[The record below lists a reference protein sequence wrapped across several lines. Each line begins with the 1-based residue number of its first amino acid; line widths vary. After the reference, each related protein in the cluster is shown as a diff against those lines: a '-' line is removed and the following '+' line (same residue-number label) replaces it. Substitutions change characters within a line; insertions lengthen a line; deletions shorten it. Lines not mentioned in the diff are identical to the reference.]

1 MKVLWH
7 TRINFGEFLN
17 LFVGFEDFFSVDF
30 GDSHSILHAGKKL
43 KIFLLNFCRLNF
55 HHTRAHQNINFVI
68 FIITKKRATNFLF
81 VICFHLHF

>member
-43 KIFLLNFCRLNF
+43 KIF
-55 HHTRAHQNINFVI
+55 
-68 FIITKKRATNFLF
+68 FIKFLSA
-81 VICFHLHF
+81 